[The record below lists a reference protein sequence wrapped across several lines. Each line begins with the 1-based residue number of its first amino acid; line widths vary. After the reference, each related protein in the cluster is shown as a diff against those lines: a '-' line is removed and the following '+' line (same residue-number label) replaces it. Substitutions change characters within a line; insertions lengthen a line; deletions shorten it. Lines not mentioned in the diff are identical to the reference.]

1 MENNKPQ
8 RKNIRLKYYDYTT
21 EGMYFITICIK
32 DRKNILGNI
41 KDEKIKLTETGEIV
55 KKYIQTVEK
64 IYKNIKVDEYIV
76 MPNHIHIIIQVFNKN
91 DISISRIVK
100 QYKGYITKEIGQSIW
115 QKSFY
120 EHIIRSEEEYYV
132 IKEYVKNNI
141 INWQKDKYF

>member
-76 MPNHIHIIIQVFNKN
+76 MPNHIHIIMQVFNKN

>member
-41 KDEKIKLTETGEIV
+41 KDEKIKLTETGETV

-76 MPNHIHIIIQVFNKN
+76 MPNHIHIIMQVFNKN